1 MFDKIFAHIMNSQD
15 LLNYLPGEWKISREI
30 FNNLSP
36 DLSAIASGTALL
48 MKKSETTTSYSESLI
63 VSWRNGLLT
72 KANKNYEYLFD
83 KNTETISLCEID
95 RNKSKIMFALSS
107 NQNLFKGQYQC
118 SKDLYKATYEIL
130 NHNMFNLLFEVKGP
144 NKDHSI
150 QSTFIR
156 NV

>member
-1 MFDKIFAHIMNSQD
+1 MNSQD
-15 LLNYLPGEWKISREI
+15 LINYLPGEWKISREI

-36 DLSAIASGTALL
+36 NLSAIASGTALL
-48 MKKSETTTSYSESLI
+48 MKKSKAKVTYNESLI
-63 VSWRNGLLT
+63 VSWKNGLLT

-95 RNKSKIMFALSS
+95 RNKSQIMFTLSS
-107 NQNLFKGQYQC
+107 SQNLFKGEYQC

-130 NHNMFNLLFEVKGP
+130 NYNMFSLLFDVKGP

-150 QSTFIR
+150 KSTFIKT
-156 NV
+156 